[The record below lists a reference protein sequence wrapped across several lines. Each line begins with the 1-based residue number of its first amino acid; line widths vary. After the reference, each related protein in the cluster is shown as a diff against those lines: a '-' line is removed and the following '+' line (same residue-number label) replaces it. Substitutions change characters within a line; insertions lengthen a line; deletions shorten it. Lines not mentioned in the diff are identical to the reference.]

1 MSRPQGKAGFPAR
14 LKRGW
19 SATVAVGLGLLA
31 AGGCGQGGAPSAGD
45 TSAPVPEQTFF
56 DQRMVETVRGERR
69 WVLHSDLMN
78 QYAGQQ
84 DVVLVTVSMDFFRD
98 GDLFSTLTA
107 DSGRAN
113 TQTHDVRVW
122 GDVRIRT
129 TDGRTLQTEQLFFD
143 NKTQLVTNDVFNR
156 YTWEGGAATGM
167 GIEASTDLEYFE
179 IKRDFASEVDDAQG
193 GQGDGSDR

>member
-1 MSRPQGKAGFPAR
+1 MRSPEGTAGHPAGSRG
-14 LKRGW
+14 GW
-19 SATVAVGLGLLA
+19 VATAALGLGLVA
-31 AGGCGQGGAPSAGD
+31 AGGCGQGRTPAAQEAA
-45 TSAPVPEQTFF
+45 APVPDQTFF
-56 DQRMVETVRGERR
+56 DQRMVETIGGERR

-84 DVVLVTVSMDFFRD
+84 DVVLVTVSMDFYRD
-98 GDLFSTLTA
+98 GELFSTLTA

-113 TQTHDVRVW
+113 PKTRDVRVW
-122 GDVRIRT
+122 DDVWIRT
-129 TDGRTLQTEQLFFD
+129 TDGRTLQTQQLFFD

-179 IKRDFASEVDDAQG
+179 IKRNFASEMDDAQG
-193 GQGDGSDR
+193 GQGRQP